1 VIGNS
6 MSYPGEAL
14 DVTGFDEG
22 FYDWNAGRSASFFPC
37 AGVANKAHVE

>member
-22 FYDWNAGRSASFFPC
+22 FYDWNAGKVSFIFSVC
-37 AGVANKAHVE
+37 GSSEQGAR